1 MFGLDIV
8 SPKFEG
14 LSTIKQHQMVNRVLK
29 EEIKGWHGMQLK
41 TKAKD

>member
-8 SPKFEG
+8 SPKFAG
-14 LSTIKQHQMVNRVLK
+14 LSTIKQHQMVNRVLA

-41 TKAKD
+41 TKAVE